1 MEGLVAHLAAGQ
13 PADRLDG
20 VLDLVEASVRER

>member
-13 PADRLDG
+13 SADRLDG
-20 VLDLVEASVRER
+20 VLDLVEGSVRAH